1 MAQGSGDEIFDLG
14 CVHSTNIGAKL
25 CPVSVGTEHILA
37 LVDSGAD
44 LSIVSAKVLKKI
56 KPHLVKKQTD
66 SKQTL
71 LRSVTGDT
79 LIVLGLVQIH
89 LSFGNQKFWHHF
101 HVIENTTKKMILE
114 SDFLFETGATIDLR
128 GRTLALGSE
137 VVLLKDK
144 SYPQGDCMI
153 VNTVDKVVL
162 NPRCITYVKV
172 RRNKALTGTCLVSPL
187 ENSKEVKDQPCILI
201 PNILSQ
207 GGRYAIIPVVNE
219 TTARFV
225 WKRNVPIALMEKLAE
240 AEVSEITTNTSPTSE
255 IEHRGPKAN
264 LDHVPWR
271 QRTKVETL
279 LQKYQNLFSKGD
291 TDLGRTNV
299 VSMKVDTGNH
309 PPVKQK
315 PYRTPFAEKPMVEQ
329 QLADMLTAGV
339 VSPSSSPWASPIVVV
354 PKKDSTKRVCVDYR
368 KGVNK
373 VLVQNSYPL
382 PNIDLNL
389 SLI

>member
-14 CVHSTNIGAKL
+14 CVHSTNIRAKL

-71 LRSVTGDT
+71 LKSVTGDT
-79 LIVLGLVQIH
+79 LNVLGLVEIH
-89 LSFGNQKFWHHF
+89 LSFGNQKFWHRF
-101 HVIENTTKKMILE
+101 HVIENTTKKMILG
-114 SDFLFETGATIDLR
+114 SDFFIETGATIDLR
-128 GRTLALGSE
+128 GRTLALESE
-137 VVLLKDK
+137 VLLKDK
-144 SYPQGDCMI
+144 SYPQEDCMI

-172 RRNKALTGTCLVSPL
+172 RGNKALAGTCLVSPL
-187 ENSKEVKDQPCILI
+187 ENSKEVKDQPGILI

-207 GGRYAIIPVVNE
+207 GGRYAIVPVVNE

-271 QRTKVETL
+271 QRAKVETL
-279 LQKYQNLFSKGD
+279 LQKYQNLFSKEI
-291 TDLGRTNV
+291 RIW
-299 VSMKVDTGNH
+299 
-309 PPVKQK
+309 
-315 PYRTPFAEKPMVEQ
+315 VEQ
-329 QLADMLTAGV
+329 M
-339 VSPSSSPWASPIVVV
+339 
-354 PKKDSTKRVCVDYR
+354 
-368 KGVNK
+368 
-373 VLVQNSYPL
+373 
-382 PNIDLNL
+382 
-389 SLI
+389 